1 MKTVADFENLMVKYW
16 EHGIKCLAPAPKL
29 ARLRTVDL
37 RPAGKAKRMSVMT
50 IILLSLT
57 AAALAWLWYLNS
69 LVVKA
74 DQELK
79 AANER
84 NARQY

>member
-1 MKTVADFENLMVKYW
+1 MTA
-16 EHGIKCLAPAPKL
+16 
-29 ARLRTVDL
+29 
-37 RPAGKAKRMSVMT
+37 MT
-50 IILLSLT
+50 IIVLSLT